1 MNAFSSVNGE
11 DAPPAQKMPG
21 IPDPTIPSGA
31 SLTGRVS
38 RETPPAIASPE
49 RQELIVDAK
58 REEQRDLLRYCS
70 DEILTKISSHRDD
83 SRLPEIVRWINGG
96 QLAELLKKYRE
107 IDGAHYLL
115 LAAYC
120 YSSNPSLAFSSF
132 ITAFLFLEAAMEDA
146 GYRLHDANEARVSEN
161 IPHLDPSMPDNV
173 CISISS
179 EVISEQGQDLL
190 NTIIDQQTPGVFW
203 FYDRKAGYYRYGLTS
218 FPMAKRAIKD
228 EENHQKLTPI
238 LGLSDRA
245 DMIRELPEKSHF
257 ALILPGEKHKIFV
270 HGTRNGGVVWHS
282 GHDYYHTSERI
293 RAKLTEDPCILTTI
307 AILEEALKKR
317 APLTVG
323 LVYDGYIHSHLAQGA
338 SIEDWTTKIIDEV
351 SGLYIDGEGK
361 NLSQMDPFAREE
373 EETYLATL
381 KLDIELILRRLDP
394 SDISPFR
401 DNPLLIKRADDVPHA
416 TLFNATKKAVECV
429 RRELD
434 LQHQSRDA
442 ARMQASTEAPS
453 T

>member
-1 MNAFSSVNGE
+1 MAIPERFPPKMNAFSSVNGE

-203 FYDRKAGYYRYGLTS
+203 FYDRKAGY
-218 FPMAKRAIKD
+218 
-228 EENHQKLTPI
+228 
-238 LGLSDRA
+238 
-245 DMIRELPEKSHF
+245 
-257 ALILPGEKHKIFV
+257 
-270 HGTRNGGVVWHS
+270 
-282 GHDYYHTSERI
+282 
-293 RAKLTEDPCILTTI
+293 
-307 AILEEALKKR
+307 
-317 APLTVG
+317 
-323 LVYDGYIHSHLAQGA
+323 
-338 SIEDWTTKIIDEV
+338 
-351 SGLYIDGEGK
+351 
-361 NLSQMDPFAREE
+361 
-373 EETYLATL
+373 
-381 KLDIELILRRLDP
+381 
-394 SDISPFR
+394 
-401 DNPLLIKRADDVPHA
+401 
-416 TLFNATKKAVECV
+416 
-429 RRELD
+429 
-434 LQHQSRDA
+434 
-442 ARMQASTEAPS
+442 
-453 T
+453 